1 MEKQKNETVEIEH
14 RFQDALAFVVT
25 GDGTYLRTNITKA
38 EITRFCNGCDNLQ
51 GDGVCRFGARDQ
63 ARYAA
68 RQEGCGWASVKGVR
82 GQMTAE
88 GFKA

>member
-14 RFQDALAFVVT
+14 RLQDTLAFVVT

-51 GDGVCRFGARDQ
+51 GDGVCGLGARDQ
-63 ARYAA
+63 ARYAERQVCGLA
-68 RQEGCGWASVKGVR
+68 RVKGVR